1 MSSGLLRKYIDLF
14 EQDKPFKV
22 DVEGLPPPYI
32 VFIGDSIAYGL
43 SSEMMTNS
51 LRDSAVGLTS
61 SAISNRV
68 ARNKDVQRAKWAV
81 VSAGTNDFA
90 TGQGNAGALESN
102 LDSIRSALKAQKYVW
117 LGPYNEQANAVIKKF
132 AASKSDTFIDLRTF
146 PADSLGIHPRSYSLL
161 MYEIRR
167 ETKLG
172 PNDPEWPRLGVPPG
186 LPGATTSSQP
196 AAPSTS
202 NNTPVNNTPSAE
214 IEKTQPPGNIILY
227 KNAVKKVQQD
237 FKLKF
242 DRDLPITSQER
253 NRAEQQDLYDRWRRG
268 EKGIY
273 TPLNPANHPGREIF
287 HNTAIDVSPALSR
300 EEETWMNQQ
309 GWVRT
314 MPTQDPVH
322 YEYQGKW
329 DEPAPS
335 ATKPAATEPSTN
347 KDATVTTPKI
357 TRQEIDKAN
366 AILKKKVKESSELIN
381 QLTPQEQMQFWQS
394 VLEADAP
401 VRQEPTF
408 NPDAFDPSA
417 ELADKYKQALNTPA
431 ASEPKIKIVKDGA
444 GVAIVAPNGL
454 RIPGFANSKEAMDW
468 MKKDPANYRMA
479 MGNAPNNWIGGTP
492 DAEPES
498 GADPKSKVRVF
509 GKKSAPQS
517 PVTVEPPA
525 PRDLNL
531 RPLGKFDKFKKA
543 ATSPRNLKSMAKGSL
558 AGTALA
564 SLGLAGGYAFNALR
578 SPDLG
583 DYSPEDQKY
592 IDSIMPALTHYYNNP
607 DDITAQLNPTER
619 TDLINLINQL
629 RGMST
634 MKAKFPPNTKWDIY
648 VKTQ

>member
-172 PNDPEWPRLGVPPG
+172 PNDPEWPRLGLPPG
-186 LPGATTSSQP
+186 LPGAATSSQP

>member
-51 LRDSAVGLTS
+51 LRDCAVGLTS

>member
-14 EQDKPFKV
+14 EQDKPFRV
-22 DVEGLPPPYI
+22 DVAGLPPPYI

-51 LRDSAVGLTS
+51 LRDCAVGLTS

-117 LGPYNEQANAVIKKF
+117 LGPYNEQANAVVKKF

-172 PNDPEWPRLGVPPG
+172 PNDPEWPMLGIPPG

-196 AAPSTS
+196 VAPSTS

-253 NRAEQQDLYDRWRRG
+253 TRAEQQDLYDRWSKG

-273 TPLNPANHPGREIF
+273 TPVNPATQPGRSIF

-329 DEPAPS
+329 DEPATTPAPS

-366 AILKKKVKESSELIN
+366 AILKKKVKESNELIN

-431 ASEPKIKIVKDGA
+431 ASQPRAKLVKDGA
-444 GVAIVAPNGL
+444 GFAIVAPNGQ
-454 RIPGFANSKEAMDW
+454 RFSGFANQKAATDW
-468 MKKDPANYRMA
+468 IAKPENYKMI
-479 MGNAPNNWIGGTP
+479 MGSASSNNWIGGTP
-492 DAEPES
+492 EAEPAATANAE
-498 GADPKSKVRVF
+498 PKSKVRVF
-509 GKKSAPQS
+509 GKRSAPTS
-517 PVTVEPPA
+517 PVDPA
-525 PRDLNL
+525 AAPIKRDLNL
-531 RPLGKFDKFKKA
+531 KPLSSLNKVKQGMSSPKVKA
-543 ATSPRNLKSMAKGSL
+543 IGAAAAAL
-558 AGTALA
+558 GTAGA
-564 SLGLAGGYAFNALR
+564 YLR
-578 SPDLG
+578 NKFRDQDLS

>member
-1 MSSGLLRKYIDLF
+1 M
-14 EQDKPFKV
+14 
-22 DVEGLPPPYI
+22 
-32 VFIGDSIAYGL
+32 
-43 SSEMMTNS
+43 
-51 LRDSAVGLTS
+51 
-61 SAISNRV
+61 
-68 ARNKDVQRAKWAV
+68 
-81 VSAGTNDFA
+81 
-90 TGQGNAGALESN
+90 
-102 LDSIRSALKAQKYVW
+102 
-117 LGPYNEQANAVIKKF
+117 
-132 AASKSDTFIDLRTF
+132 
-146 PADSLGIHPRSYSLL
+146 
-161 MYEIRR
+161 
-167 ETKLG
+167 
-172 PNDPEWPRLGVPPG
+172 
-186 LPGATTSSQP
+186 
-196 AAPSTS
+196 
-202 NNTPVNNTPSAE
+202 
-214 IEKTQPPGNIILY
+214 Y